1 MTNTSLAF
9 LGYVSWML
17 LLTVAIVGQRTALIL
32 AGRRAANDF
41 STTGEDVSPFAER
54 LCRAHANAYE
64 HFPVIGGLLLYA
76 LATGQT
82 AVTEPLTLTVLAAR
96 LLQGSVHLV
105 STSVVA
111 VFGRFGFF
119 AVQIGIAV
127 FWTLSFL
134 NQAVSAI
141 T

>member
-17 LLTVAIVGQRTALIL
+17 LLTMAIAGQRTALTL
-32 AGRRAANDF
+32 SGRRAANSF
-41 STTGEDVSPFAER
+41 STTGEDVSPFSAR

-64 HFPVIGGLLLYA
+64 HFPIIGGLLLFA
-76 LATGQT
+76 LATDQS
-82 AVTEPLTLTVLAAR
+82 AVTDPLALTVLAAR
-96 LLQGSVHLV
+96 ILQGSLHLM

-127 FWTLSFL
+127 YWTWKFL
-134 NQAVSAI
+134 INGAS
-141 T
+141 

>member
-17 LLTVAIVGQRTALIL
+17 LLTVAIAGQRTALVFS
-32 AGRRAANDF
+32 GRRAANSF
-41 STTGEDVSPFAER
+41 STTGDDVSPFSAR
-54 LCRAHANAYE
+54 LCRTHANCYE

-82 AVTEPLTLTVLAAR
+82 AVTEPLALTVLAAR
-96 LLQGSVHLV
+96 ILQGSVHLM

-127 FWTLSFL
+127 YWTWVFL
-134 NQAVSAI
+134 GHGVSRA